1 MIELKDLYWKNV
13 GRFVDPQTIDFTKLG
28 SLVQVDGKI
37 IKNGKDTGRSS
48 GSAKTTVFK
57 ALDWLF
63 GISDTA
69 TTILQS
75 RLTKETIVVGAHMD
89 WDGKQVHI
97 ERGKKLSITVDGQ
110 ETTGSSKLTEE
121 LLDQII
127 GMPRDL
133 FRMILHKRQREG
145 GFFLSLGPSKTHKF
159 FIDCLGLQAEQDK
172 VFELEKKLALIQGS
186 AATYQGFID
195 SNKMALDAIESAI
208 NTIGLP
214 PVAEIEWGAVQALKG
229 QYDSALETHKL
240 VKESHQKEMAEF
252 EQTKPKVEAAPFD
265 RTDIVRLEGELKVLQ
280 DQISALELV
289 ELTRQSDTK
298 SKISVVR
305 VDITKLE
312 SAEIVRQS
320 EAKAKIA
327 PLEKEIQSLQK
338 VESDRQAAVLAKLSV
353 AKISKANATA
363 VVNNGLKGRE
373 SAPAISESLKKIR
386 ASICPTCEQGWIND
400 AAKAKEAAIVLELQ
414 ELRKVITAGMEA
426 EKTIAALDIEIVQ
439 LVQESRPKEI
449 PELANINARIESLK
463 LEAAARIVPEIDELE
478 SQITRLKMDTAPK
491 PIPGM
496 TEIRGKVDSKTLDLA
511 KIRLE
516 ETNHQNKE
524 NQKNQAILS
533 AFDQRRTLLREKHD
547 VSISSLE
554 QFNQAALSA
563 YEAANN
569 KLTSF
574 QESHKRHSES
584 KTKLDS
590 QKAGYEKNIKETQ
603 QKLDSV
609 NEEMELIKESKKL
622 IKSYI
627 SCSFEDALDSIGDTA
642 TTLIRSIPN
651 METATIQF
659 DGLKETQ
666 EGKIKEEVTPMLSMD
681 GEIGVPLKSVSG
693 GETSSVDLG
702 IDLSVIKFIEE
713 RTGKGIDLFI
723 LDEPFTG
730 LDTPCIEDAI
740 EMLRNCSV
748 DKRLLIVEHNPV
760 IAQSIENRITVV
772 RDGLTSNIVQQ

>member
-1 MIELKDLYWKNV
+1 MIQLKDLYWKNV
-13 GRFVDPQTIDFTKLG
+13 GRFVDQQNIDFTKLG
-28 SLVQVDGKI
+28 SLIQVDGKI

-63 GISDTA
+63 GISDTP

-75 RLTKETIVVGAHMD
+75 RLTKETILVGAHID

-97 ERGKKLSITVDGQ
+97 ERGKKLSITVDGV
-110 ETTGSSKLTEE
+110 ETIGSSKVTEE

-159 FIDCLGLQAEQDK
+159 FIDCLSLQNEQDK
-172 VFELEKKLALIQGS
+172 VFQLEKKLSLIEDS
-186 AATYQGFID
+186 ATAFQNWID
-195 SNKMALDAIESAI
+195 ANKMALHAIETAI
-208 NTIGLP
+208 AGLGLP
-214 PVAEIEWGAVQALKG
+214 PTADIDSGAVQVLKD
-229 QYDSALETHKL
+229 QYDVAVATHKL
-240 VKESHQKEMAEF
+240 VKDAHQKEMADF
-252 EQTKPKVEAAPFD
+252 ELTKPKVETAPFD
-265 RTDIVRLEGELKVLQ
+265 RSEIVRLEGEIKVIQ
-280 DQISALELV
+280 DEISALELA
-289 ELTRQSDTK
+289 EAARQSDTK

-305 VDITKLE
+305 VDISKYE

-320 EAKAKIA
+320 EAKAKIE
-327 PLEKEIQSLQK
+327 PLQK
-338 VESDRQAAVLAKLSV
+338 QIRDLENGEKNRQAEVLATLSLR
-353 AKISKANATA
+353 KISKANATA
-363 VVNNGLKGRE
+363 TVNDGLRGRA
-373 SAPAISESLKKIR
+373 SAPTVSESLKKVR

-400 AAKAKEAAIVLELQ
+400 AAKAKESAIVLELQ

-426 EKTIAALDIEIVQ
+426 EKTIAALDIEIAQ
-439 LVQESRPKEI
+439 LVIDARPKPI
-449 PELANINARIESLK
+449 PGIPTINAQIESLK
-463 LEAAARIVPEIDELE
+463 SEAVARIVPEIDELE

-491 PIPGM
+491 PIPGG
-496 TEIRGKVDSKTLDLA
+496 TELRCKIDLKNQDLA
-511 KIRLE
+511 KFRIQ
-516 ETNHQNKE
+516 ETNHQTKE
-524 NQKNQAILS
+524 NQKNQDISS
-533 AFDQRRTLLREKHD
+533 AFDQRRTSLREKHD
-547 VSISSLE
+547 VSLSSLE
-554 QFNQAALSA
+554 QLNQIALST
-563 YEAANN
+563 YEAANG
-569 KLTSF
+569 KLASF
-574 QESHKRHSES
+574 QESSKRYSES
-584 KTKLDS
+584 KAKLDS
-590 QKAGYEKNIKETQ
+590 QKAGYGSNIKERQ
-603 QKLDSV
+603 EKLDAV
-609 NEEMELIKESKKL
+609 NEEIEVIKEAKKL

-642 TTLIRSIPN
+642 TKLIRSIPN

-681 GEIGVPLKSVSG
+681 GEVGVPLKSVSG

-702 IDLSVIKFIEE
+702 IDISVIKFIEE